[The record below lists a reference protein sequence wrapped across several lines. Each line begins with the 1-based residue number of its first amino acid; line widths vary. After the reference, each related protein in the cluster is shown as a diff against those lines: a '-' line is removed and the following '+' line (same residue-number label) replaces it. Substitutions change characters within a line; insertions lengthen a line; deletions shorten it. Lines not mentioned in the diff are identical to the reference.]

1 MDAVKK
7 YANRLS
13 ENDTGIRLNNILDTE
28 HGKSLKVVSLF
39 QEISEIDPIGILRC
53 CACTYLS
60 IRLQHAHNLSQSI
73 LTSKK
78 CTNNGF
84 PNIM

>member
-1 MDAVKK
+1 MYQILYRMDAVKK

-53 CACTYLS
+53 CACTYQYAYNMP
-60 IRLQHAHNLSQSI
+60 ITYHNQS
-73 LTSKK
+73 
-78 CTNNGF
+78 
-84 PNIM
+84 